1 MFFPGT
7 NSATMTF
14 FPSMFTIH
22 TSNDICGS
30 MESFR
35 ACVMESLVLNTSSSG
50 IPDTSPRSST
60 PKRILPPEPLA
71 NAIAVLTYLAS
82 LDGLDTL
89 NSRLSDSPFEISLE
103 ITADMS
109 GMSNPAVM
117 IRIRYTFLYEPMYCM
132 QYCKSVHLLVYSIT
146 YGG

>member
-1 MFFPGT
+1 MSPVKT
-7 NSATMTF
+7 KTQTIAQPTELTAAPVATLLQH
-14 FPSMFTIH
+14 SQ
-22 TSNDICGS
+22 
-30 MESFR
+30 
-35 ACVMESLVLNTSSSG
+35 
-50 IPDTSPRSST
+50 
-60 PKRILPPEPLA
+60 
-71 NAIAVLTYLAS
+71 
-82 LDGLDTL
+82 DGLDTL
-89 NSRLSDSPFEISLE
+89 NSRLSDSHFEISLE